1 MTARVN
7 VVINYDKNKVEVFK
21 FLEADSVE
29 ATEKEALFAASAMT
43 MIQKLDVNQHEIEPV
58 LDLGATIEF
67 VEEGDDNDDVC
78 ISILDNGRHN
88 VLGGSQSL
96 SYRIATSVVEE
107 MKLHYPDYYD
117 EMDYD
122 EDEWDDELAF

>member
-7 VVINYDKNKVEVFK
+7 VVINYDENKVEVFK
-21 FLEADSVE
+21 FLEADGAE

-43 MIQKLDVNQHEIEPV
+43 MIQKLDISQQEIEPV
-58 LDLGATIEF
+58 IDLGATIEF
-67 VEEGDDNDDVC
+67 VEDDDDEVC
-78 ISILDNGRHN
+78 ISLFDNGRHN
-88 VLGGSQSL
+88 VIGGSQSL
-96 SYRIATSVVEE
+96 SYRIASSTIEE
-107 MKLHYPDYYD
+107 MKRHYPDYYD

>member
-7 VVINYDKNKVEVFK
+7 VVINYDKNKVEIFK
-21 FLEADSVE
+21 FLEADGVE

-43 MIQKLDVNQHEIEPV
+43 MIQKLDISQQKIEPV
-58 LDLGATIEF
+58 IDLGATIEF
-67 VEEGDDNDDVC
+67 VEDDDDEVC
-78 ISILDNGRHN
+78 ISLFDNGRHN
-88 VLGGSQSL
+88 VIGGSQSL
-96 SYRIATSVVEE
+96 SYRIASSTIEE
-107 MKLHYPDYYD
+107 MKRHYPDYYD

>member
-7 VVINYDKNKVEVFK
+7 VVINYDENKVEVFK
-21 FLEADSVE
+21 FLEADGVK

-43 MIQKLDVNQHEIEPV
+43 MIQKLDISQQKIEPV
-58 LDLGATIEF
+58 IDLGATIEF
-67 VEEGDDNDDVC
+67 VEDDDEVC
-78 ISILDNGRHN
+78 ISLFDNGRHN
-88 VLGGSQSL
+88 VIGGSQSL
-96 SYRIATSVVEE
+96 SYRIASSTIEE
-107 MKLHYPDYYD
+107 MKRHYPDYYD

>member
-7 VVINYDKNKVEVFK
+7 VVINYDENKVEVFK
-21 FLEADSVE
+21 FLEADGVK

-43 MIQKLDVNQHEIEPV
+43 MIQKLDISQQKIEPV
-58 LDLGATIEF
+58 IDLGATIEF
-67 VEEGDDNDDVC
+67 VEDDDDEVC
-78 ISILDNGRHN
+78 ISLFDNGRHN
-88 VLGGSQSL
+88 VIGGSQSL
-96 SYRIATSVVEE
+96 SYRIASSTIEE
-107 MKLHYPDYYD
+107 MKRHYPDYYD

>member
-21 FLEADSVE
+21 FLETDGVE

-43 MIQKLDVNQHEIEPV
+43 MIQKLDISQQEIEPV

-67 VEEGDDNDDVC
+67 VEDDDDEVC
-78 ISILDNGRHN
+78 ISLFDNGRHN
-88 VLGGSQSL
+88 VIGGSQTL
-96 SYRIATSVVEE
+96 SYRIASSTIEE
-107 MKLHYPDYYD
+107 MKRHYPDYYD